1 MQVPRSW
8 RLEFWIFWWDY
19 DSIVLSLFFDIR
31 CLQKFTA
38 KCFSLVW
45 VGTFTSKNI
54 TLDFCSLHLEWL
66 KELSWFAD
74 FVVQIAF
81 ASAYAR
87 DVKRTV
93 ICYFTCEY
101 KTLQGLARTKC
112 GSASP
117 VLGFAWGHWK
127 PFLATSSWD
136 CKGVQG
142 RFLRSIHP
150 SFWLTFWKLGWM
162 TSKQM

>member
-1 MQVPRSW
+1 MQVLRSW

-19 DSIVLSLFFDIR
+19 DSIILSLFFWY
-31 CLQKFTA
+31 QMFTEIYC
-38 KCFSLVW
+38 KVFRLSM
-45 VGTFTSKNI
+45 SKNLHKQKHHLGFLLTPPWVAQRAFMI
-54 TLDFCSLHLEWL
+54 CRFCCADCVRICICTWCEKNSHLLLVSTRHFKDLRERNV
-66 KELSWFAD
+66 E
-74 FVVQIAF
+74 VQ
-81 ASAYAR
+81 
-87 DVKRTV
+87 V
-93 ICYFTCEY
+93 
-101 KTLQGLARTKC
+101 L
-112 GSASP
+112 